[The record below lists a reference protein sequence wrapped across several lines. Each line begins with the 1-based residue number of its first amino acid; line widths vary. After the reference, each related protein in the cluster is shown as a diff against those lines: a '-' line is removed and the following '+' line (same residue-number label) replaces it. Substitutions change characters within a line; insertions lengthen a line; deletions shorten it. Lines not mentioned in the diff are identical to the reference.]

1 MIMGLGIDLV
11 ELSRIKKSLDRFGDR
26 FCRKLLHAD
35 ELQTMSRLDAHQA
48 GPRLIEW
55 IGGRF
60 AAKEAA
66 FKALGTGMAN
76 GIGLHDIRVQPDAA
90 GKPEL
95 RFYGAAQKYFA
106 TLEAHTVHLSITH
119 TADTA
124 AAVVVLSR

>member
-1 MIMGLGIDLV
+1 MVIGLGIDLV
-11 ELSRIKKSLDRFGDR
+11 ELSRIGGSLNRYGDR

-35 ELQTMSRLDAHQA
+35 ELRNMPAMSAPP

-76 GIGLHDIRVQPDAA
+76 GIGLHDIRIQPDAA
-90 GKPEL
+90 GKPGIHL
-95 RFYGAAQKYFA
+95 YGMALDYFDRLQA
-106 TLEAHTVHLSITH
+106 RTVHLSITH
-119 TADTA
+119 TAGTA